1 MINKKMINYEKSFG
15 YLKKNISELKSFEL
29 VKIKDALGRYIG
41 GDIYSTINIPPSNNS
56 AVDGYAYKFQD
67 VKHKSFNSLNVISNL
82 NAGEIKVFQIK
93 RFDAIKI
100 STGAILPSSFD
111 SVVMQ
116 ENIMIS
122 ENNKIAFK
130 DTLNYFK
137 GMNVRKRGE
146 DIKKN
151 ELVFKKHH
159 QIRPQDIGMLAS
171 LGLTKV
177 KVFKIPLAA
186 VFSNG
191 NEVIEPGKNKSDY
204 QIYDS
209 NRYLIFSLL
218 QKNKINYKDFGILKD
233 NFKVIKEKIQLVA
246 KSTDLVIISGGASEG
261 AKDHIFNALESIG
274 KVKFWK
280 VSIKPGR
287 PFGFGLIRK
296 KIPVL
301 MLPGNPVA
309 SFVIYYLFAKSLI
322 NYMMG
327 NRKYKHKSFLV
338 KSNFTMKKKVGREEF
353 LRGKIK
359 IYKGEVFV
367 NKYKTQGAGILKSIV
382 WSDGLI
388 RLRSNTEII
397 KKNDYL
403 EFIPFEGF

>member
-15 YLKKNISELKSFEL
+15 YLKKNISELKSSEL
-29 VKIKDALGRYIG
+29 IKIKDALGRYVAR
-41 GDIYSTINIPPSNNS
+41 DIYSSINIPPSNNS
-56 AVDGYAYKFQD
+56 AVDGYAYRFKD
-67 VKHKSFNSLNVISNL
+67 IKHKKFNSLNVISNL
-82 NAGEIKVFQIK
+82 NAGEIKVFHIK

-100 STGAILPSSFD
+100 STGAILPKSFD

-116 ENIMIS
+116 ENIIIS

-130 DTLNYFK
+130 DTLNNFK

-146 DIKKN
+146 DIKKT

-191 NEVIEPGKNKSDY
+191 NEVIEPGKTKSNY

-218 QKNKINYKDFGILKD
+218 KKNKINYKDFGILKD

-246 KSTDLVIISGGASEG
+246 KSTDLIIISGGASEG
-261 AKDHIFNALESIG
+261 AKDHIFNALKSIG
-274 KVKFWK
+274 KIKFWK

-287 PFGFGLIRK
+287 PFGFGLISN

-327 NRKYKHKSFLV
+327 NKKYKHKSFLV

-359 IYKGEVFV
+359 IFKGEVFV

-397 KKNDYL
+397 KKNDFL